1 MSKYSADWRGKKIL
15 LISHFPRILKTATK
29 LSLYLDGFRYSIGS
43 LLLYNRHKTGLNVR
57 VSHIAQGYDFF
68 K

>member
-1 MSKYSADWRGKKIL
+1 M
-15 LISHFPRILKTATK
+15 LISHFPRILKTDTE
-29 LSLYLDGFRYSIGS
+29 LSIYLDRFRYSIGS

-68 K
+68 QMRATKT